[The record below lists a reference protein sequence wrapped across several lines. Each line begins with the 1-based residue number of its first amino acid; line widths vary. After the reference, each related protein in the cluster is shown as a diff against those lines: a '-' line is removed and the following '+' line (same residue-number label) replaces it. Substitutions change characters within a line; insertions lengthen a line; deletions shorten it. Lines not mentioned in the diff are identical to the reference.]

1 MPSILAD
8 LETPTSLFLKLAPLK
23 PSFLLE
29 SVVQGEQLG
38 RYSFIGLDPVKRVEY
53 RGDSG
58 GLQQFIAR
66 ELATIKFPAEAAHR
80 LCNGLVGV
88 IGYEAVHELLPT
100 GRKPEIG
107 ELPLAA
113 FMVPRAVLTFDHV
126 RQRIEISHA
135 DGEAAAIKLLEQVRK
150 LTLEARPVIA
160 GHAAGL
166 SGKPAYE
173 QPIAS
178 MTEAQFGNIVNKAK
192 EHIAAGDIFQVVL
205 SIAFEGKT
213 NLHPYQVYRALR
225 HLNPSPYLYFLDFG
239 DYQVIGSSPEALVR
253 LENKQILVRPIAGT
267 RARGATPADDA
278 KLAEELARDEKENAE
293 HNMLVDL
300 ARNDVGRVAAIG
312 SVQVE
317 GLRKIEKYSHVMH
330 MVSTVTGTL
339 APGVSAPEVFQSAFP
354 AGTVS
359 GAPKVRAC
367 QIIDDLEPRQ
377 RGFYAGSVGYFS
389 AQGEMDQAIY
399 IRTIV
404 MHKGRYTVQAGAGIV
419 ADSKPEAEYQEI
431 RNKAAAQLRALEF
444 AANELQDCV
453 VRDP

>member
-8 LETPTSLFLKLAPLK
+8 LETPTSLFLKLTPLK
-23 PSFLLE
+23 PAFLLE

-66 ELATIKFPAEAAHR
+66 ELAAIKFPAEAAHR

-135 DGEAAAIKLLEQVRK
+135 EGEAAAQKLLEQVRA
-150 LTLEARPVIA
+150 LTARPAMA
-160 GHAAGL
+160 GPQA
-166 SGKPAYE
+166 SPTKPAYE
-173 QPIAS
+173 QPTAS
-178 MTEAQFGNIVNKAK
+178 MTEQQFTAIVGKAK

-225 HLNPSPYLYFLDFG
+225 HLNPSPYLYFIDFG

-267 RARGATPADDA
+267 RARGATPAEDA

-367 QIIDDLEPRQ
+367 QIIDDLEPRA

-404 MHKGRYTVQAGAGIV
+404 MHKGRYVVQAGAGIV

-444 AANELQDCV
+444 AANEL
-453 VRDP
+453 

>member
-23 PSFLLE
+23 PAFLLE

-38 RYSFIGLDPVKRVEY
+38 RYSFIGLDPLKRLEY
-53 RGDSG
+53 RGG
-58 GLQQFIAR
+58 GLQAFIAR
-66 ELATIKFPAEAAHR
+66 ELAAIKFPAQAAHR

-113 FMVPRAVLTFDHV
+113 FVVPRAVLTFDHV
-126 RQRIEISHA
+126 RQRIEISHSE
-135 DGEAAAIKLLEQVRK
+135 GEAAAQKLLEQVRA
-150 LTLEARPVIA
+150 LTSQPVA
-160 GHAAGL
+160 LVPGAATT
-166 SGKPAYE
+166 KPGYE
-173 QPIAS
+173 PPVAS
-178 MTEAQFGNIVNKAK
+178 MSEAEFTAIVAKAK

-205 SIAFEGKT
+205 SIAFEGRT
-213 NLHPYQVYRALR
+213 SLHPYQVYRALR

-253 LENKQILVRPIAGT
+253 LENNQILVRPIAGT
-267 RARGATPADDA
+267 RARGSTPAEDA
-278 KLAEELARDEKENAE
+278 RLAEELARDEKENAE

-300 ARNDVGRVAAIG
+300 ARNDVGRVAQIG
-312 SVQVE
+312 SVKVS
-317 GLRKIEKYSHVMH
+317 GLRSIERYSHVMH
-330 MVSTVTGTL
+330 LVSSVTGTP
-339 APGVSAPEVFQSAFP
+339 APGVAAPDVFKSAFP

-367 QIIDDLEPRQ
+367 QIIDDLEPRP

-389 AQGEMDQAIY
+389 AQGEMDQAIC

-404 MHKGRYTVQAGAGIV
+404 MHRGRYGVQAGAGIV
-419 ADSKPEAEYQEI
+419 ADSRPEAEYLEI

-444 AANELQDCV
+444 AASEL
-453 VRDP
+453 

>member
-23 PSFLLE
+23 PAFLLE

-53 RGDSG
+53 RGDSE
-58 GLQQFIAR
+58 GLQKFIAR
-66 ELATIKFPAEAAHR
+66 ELAAITFPAEAAHR

-135 DGEAAAIKLLEQVRK
+135 EGEAAASKLLNEVRA
-150 LTLEARPVIA
+150 LTARAVMP
-160 GHAAGL
+160 GPQAA
-166 SGKPAYE
+166 SQARPAYE
-173 QPIAS
+173 HPTAS
-178 MTEAQFGNIVNKAK
+178 MSEAEFTNIVTKAK

-225 HLNPSPYLYFLDFG
+225 HLNPSPYLYFIDFG
-239 DYQVIGSSPEALVR
+239 EYQVIGSSPEALVR

-267 RARGATPADDA
+267 RVRGATPAEDA
-278 KLAEELARDEKENAE
+278 RLADELSRDEKENAE

-300 ARNDVGRVAAIG
+300 ARNDVGRIAAIG
-312 SVQVE
+312 SVKVE

-330 MVSTVTGTL
+330 MVSTVTGTV
-339 APGVSAPEVFQSAFP
+339 APGIGAPEVFQSAFP

-431 RNKAAAQLRALEF
+431 RNKAAAQLKALEF
-444 AANELQDCV
+444 AATEL
-453 VRDP
+453 

>member
-23 PSFLLE
+23 PAFLLE

-53 RGDSG
+53 RGDSE
-58 GLQQFIAR
+58 GLQKFIAR
-66 ELATIKFPAEAAHR
+66 ELANIKFPAEAAHR

-135 DGEAAAIKLLEQVRK
+135 DGEAAAIKLLEQVRA
-150 LTLEARPVIA
+150 LTARPAIA
-160 GHAAGL
+160 GPQTG
-166 SGKPAYE
+166 SQTKPAYE
-173 QPIAS
+173 QPTAS
-178 MTEAQFGNIVNKAK
+178 MTEGEFTNIVAKAK

-253 LENKQILVRPIAGT
+253 LENRQILVRPIAGT
-267 RARGATPADDA
+267 RARGATPVEDARLAD
-278 KLAEELARDEKENAE
+278 ELSRDEKENAE

-317 GLRKIEKYSHVMH
+317 GLRRIEKYSHVMH

-367 QIIDDLEPRQ
+367 QIIDDLEPRP

-404 MHKGRYTVQAGAGIV
+404 MHKGRYVVQAGAGIV

-444 AANELQDCV
+444 AATEL
-453 VRDP
+453 

>member
-126 RQRIEISHA
+126 RQRIEISHSEGNGA
-135 DGEAAAIKLLEQVRK
+135 AQRLLDEIRALTARAVMPAHAAAAQ
-150 LTLEARPVIA
+150 A
-160 GHAAGL
+160 
-166 SGKPAYE
+166 KPAYE
-173 QPIAS
+173 QPVAS
-178 MTEAQFGNIVNKAK
+178 MSEAQFTNIVAKAK

-225 HLNPSPYLYFLDFG
+225 HLNPSPYLYFIDFG

-267 RARGATPADDA
+267 RARGITPTEDA
-278 KLAEELARDEKENAE
+278 CLAEELSRDEKENAE

-330 MVSTVTGTL
+330 MVSTVTGTV
-339 APGVSAPEVFQSAFP
+339 APGVGAPEVFQSAFP

-444 AANELQDCV
+444 AATEL
-453 VRDP
+453 